1 MKAPKATMNGYAGL
15 SHEVLADDDAR
26 SLLMEMVG
34 ARKASDSAKYQRL
47 RNRVVDLHLRFAV
60 KIALRFGSRLLP
72 LEDLVQE
79 AAMGLARACDRFE
92 PEREVA
98 FPTYAAWWCRHA
110 VQRAVANKAKTLRV
124 PVYVDDQKQKCAS
137 AAARFEAQHGRA
149 PSLDEIAKAAD
160 LPLRA
165 VQRAYRVGTEPVSLD
180 AETIVGRDG
189 SGRSLHEV
197 TPSPEL
203 SPFEALLQ
211 RERHVQLGRLL
222 SALSSGE
229 RAVMLAR
236 IRGLS
241 AAEAA
246 QSARIDEGETPALYT
261 LERIRQ
267 IERRAIRKMRVAARR
282 AQLTAG

>member
-1 MKAPKATMNGYAGL
+1 MVHAREAG
-15 SHEVLADDDAR
+15 DA
-26 SLLMEMVG
+26 
-34 ARKASDSAKYQRL
+34 AKYQRL
-47 RNRVVDLHLRFAV
+47 RNRVVDAHLRFAV

-92 PEREVA
+92 PQREVA
-98 FPTYAAWWCRHA
+98 FSTYAAWWCRHA

-124 PVYVDDQKQKCAS
+124 PVYVDDQKQKCVA
-137 AAARFEAQHGRA
+137 AAARFEAQHGRS
-149 PSLDEIAKAAD
+149 PTLDELARAAE

-165 VQRAYRVGTEPVSLD
+165 VQRAYRVGFEPVSMD
-180 AETIVGRDG
+180 AETLVGGDG
-189 SGRSLHEV
+189 SGRSLHDV
-197 TPSPEL
+197 TPSSDL
-203 SPFEALLQ
+203 SPFDTLLQ
-211 RERHVQLGRLL
+211 RERRSQLGRLL

-236 IRGLS
+236 IRGLT

-246 QSARIDEGETPALYT
+246 QSARHDEGSGAPGLYS

-282 AQLTAG
+282 AHLTAG

>member
-1 MKAPKATMNGYAGL
+1 
-15 SHEVLADDDAR
+15 
-26 SLLMEMVG
+26 
-34 ARKASDSAKYQRL
+34 
-47 RNRVVDLHLRFAV
+47 
-60 KIALRFGSRLLP
+60 
-72 LEDLVQE
+72 
-79 AAMGLARACDRFE
+79 MGLARACDRFD

-124 PVYVDDQKQKCAS
+124 PVYVDDQKQKCVA
-137 AAARFEAQHGRA
+137 AAARFEALNGRA
-149 PSLDEIAKAAD
+149 PTLDELARAAK
-160 LPLRA
+160 LPVRA
-165 VQRAYRVGTEPVSLD
+165 VQRAYRVGTEPISLD

-189 SGRSLHEV
+189 SGRSLHDV

-203 SPFEALLQ
+203 SPFDALLQ
-211 RERHVQLGRLL
+211 RERHMQLGRLL
-222 SALSSGE
+222 SLLSSNE

-236 IRGLS
+236 IRGLT

-246 QSARIDEGETPALYT
+246 QTTRGDESATPALYT

-282 AQLTAG
+282 AHLTPG